1 MNSRMKAAFLFSAV
15 NKGSF
20 YDHIFMKYFYFTFLM
35 SLVSISGFAQEAHF
49 PIVKGFGG
57 IYEIPEATERP
68 DPDIEYRI
76 IIDLVSGAE
85 DPAKVNRM
93 VDNVARMINLHGLA
107 GVPKEHMHVKVAI
120 HGGAIFSIL
129 NNDHY
134 RKLYGIDNPNLDV
147 YRALKN
153 AGVEIYICG
162 QSLLARDMKTSDV
175 WDEATI
181 ALSMLTTLTTYIPQG
196 YMLLRF

>member
-1 MNSRMKAAFLFSAV
+1 MKH
-15 NKGSF
+15 F
-20 YDHIFMKYFYFTFLM
+20 YYTCLM
-35 SLVSISGFAQEAHF
+35 ILLSLPGLAQEAKF

-68 DPDIEYRI
+68 DPNAEYRI
-76 IIDLVSGAE
+76 IIDLVSAAD
-85 DPAKVNRM
+85 DPAKINRM

-107 GVPKEHMHVKVAI
+107 GVPRDNIHVKVAI

-129 NNDHY
+129 GNEHY

-147 YRALKN
+147 YRALKT
-153 AGVEIYICG
+153 AGVDVYVCG
-162 QSLLARDMKTSDV
+162 QSLLARDMETSDV
-175 WDEATI
+175 WEEATI

-196 YMLLRF
+196 YLLLRF